1 MLRVTTQRHEEVD
14 EELHV
19 FFIFWTGEN
28 KLVTVHNIPQSFPTN
43 FISRHNTV
51 SGVSAST

>member
-19 FFIFWTGEN
+19 FFFWTGEN

-51 SGVSAST
+51 SGVRAST